1 MALGTETNTPDAD
14 VQRLSYKDFAGPKL
28 AWLVS
33 FHQRT
38 LMKNSDPQM
47 SPGSNESLA
56 ACVGLDWADEKHAVV
71 LQATD
76 SQIKEHA
83 TLEHTPEALSDWVA
97 QLHQRFA
104 GGKIAVILEQSRG
117 SLLYA
122 LLPHAHLVLYPI
134 NPQMAAKFRKAFY
147 PSGAKTDPLDA
158 ELLLQILL
166 QHRDRLKAWQPDEP
180 ITRQLQLLVEAR
192 RRFIADRVR
201 LSNRLENALKSYF
214 PQALQLAGESLTT
227 AMACAFLQ
235 KWPTLEAVQ
244 KAGAQRL
251 RKFYYGQHSRAEE
264 LIQQRLL
271 LLAQAKPL
279 TTDAAV
285 VSAQSLL
292 VKSVAHELAALPA
305 ILAEYDQQIATLF
318 AAHADCGIWDSFP
331 GAGAALAPRLA
342 AAWGTQR
349 DRFESSDAMAA
360 YSGIAPVKQA
370 SGRSVWIHM
379 RWACPKFL
387 RQTFHELART
397 SLCFCVGAQCYYQ
410 MQLQRGKGRHAAYR
424 ALAFK
429 WQRIMWRCWRDRVP
443 YDDTKY
449 VECLKRDNNELY
461 TRIIAFQSAQ
471 VGA

>member
-1 MALGTETNTPDAD
+1 MNSHT
-14 VQRLSYKDFAGPKL
+14 QIRLI
-28 AWLVS
+28 
-33 FHQRT
+33 T
-38 LMKNSDPQM
+38 
-47 SPGSNESLA
+47 NESFA
-56 ACVGLDWADEKHAVV
+56 AFVGLDWADEKHAVV
-71 LQATD
+71 LLAAD
-76 SQIKEHA
+76 SQIQEHT

-166 QHRDRLKAWQPDEP
+166 QHRERLKAWQPDEP
-180 ITRQLQLLVEAR
+180 VTRQLQLLVEAR
-192 RRFIADRVR
+192 RRFVADRVR
-201 LSNRLENALKSYF
+201 LSNRLENALKTYF
-214 PQALQLAGESLTT
+214 PQALQLVGQSLTT
-227 AMACAFLQ
+227 PMACAFLQ

-244 KAGAQRL
+244 KAGPHRL
-251 RKFYYGQHSRAEE
+251 RKFYYGQHSRAED
-264 LIQQRLL
+264 LIQQRLQ

-285 VSAQSLL
+285 VTAQSLL
-292 VKSVAHELAALPA
+292 VKSVARELAALPA
-305 ILAEYDQQIATLF
+305 ILAEYDQQIAARF
-318 AAHADCGIWDSFP
+318 AAQADYRIWDSFP

-397 SLCFCVGAQCYYQ
+397 SLSFCVWAHCYYQ
-410 MQLQRGKGRHAAYR
+410 MQLQRGKGRHAAFR

-429 WQRIMWRCWRDRVP
+429 WQRIMWRCWQDRVP

-449 VECLKRDNNELY
+449 VESLKRDNNELY
-461 TRIIAFQSAQ
+461 ARVIAFQSTPTSA
-471 VGA
+471 

>member
-1 MALGTETNTPDAD
+1 M
-14 VQRLSYKDFAGPKL
+14 
-28 AWLVS
+28 
-33 FHQRT
+33 
-38 LMKNSDPQM
+38 NSDTQIKAGTLEPF
-47 SPGSNESLA
+47 A
-56 ACVGLDWADEKHAVV
+56 ALVGLDWADEKHAVV
-71 LQATD
+71 LLATG

-122 LLPHAHLVLYPI
+122 LLPHDHLVLYPI
-134 NPQMAAKFRKAFY
+134 NPQMAAQFRKAFY
-147 PSGAKTDPLDA
+147 PSGAKDDPLDA
-158 ELLLQILL
+158 DLLLEILC
-166 QHRDRLKAWQPDEP
+166 QHRDRLTAWQPDEP
-180 ITRQLQLLVEAR
+180 LTRQLQLLVEAR
-192 RRFIADRVR
+192 RRFVADRVR

-214 PQALQLAGESLTT
+214 PQALSLVGESLTT
-227 AMACAFLQ
+227 SMACAFLQ
-235 KWPTLEAVQ
+235 KWPTLAAVQ

-251 RKFYYGQHSRAEE
+251 RKFYYGQHCRAEE
-264 LIQQRLL
+264 LIEQRLQ

-285 VSAQSLL
+285 VAAQSLL

-305 ILAEYDQQIATLF
+305 ILAEYDQQIAALF
-318 AAHADCGIWDSFP
+318 AAHADFKIWDSFP

-349 DRFESSDAMAA
+349 ERFESSEAMAS

-387 RQTFHELART
+387 RQTFHEMART
-397 SLCFCVGAQCYYQ
+397 SLSFCVWAQCYYQ
-410 MQLQRGKGRHAAYR
+410 MQLQRGKGRHAAFR

-429 WQRIMWRCWRDRVP
+429 WQRIMWRCWQDRTP
-443 YDDTKY
+443 YDDAKY
-449 VECLKRDNNELY
+449 LASLKRDNHELY
-461 TRIIAFQSAQ
+461 TRILAFQSAPH
-471 VGA
+471 GA

>member
-1 MALGTETNTPDAD
+1 MN
-14 VQRLSYKDFAGPKL
+14 
-28 AWLVS
+28 
-33 FHQRT
+33 
-38 LMKNSDPQM
+38 NSDPQM
-47 SPGSNESLA
+47 NPSTNEPFA
-56 ACVGLDWADEKHAVV
+56 ALVGLDWADERHAVV
-71 LQATD
+71 LLAAG

-97 QLHQRFA
+97 QLHHRFA

-147 PSGAKTDPLDA
+147 PSGAKDDPLDA
-158 ELLLQILL
+158 ELLLEILC

-192 RRFIADRVR
+192 RRFVADRVR

-214 PQALQLAGESLTT
+214 SQALQLVGESLT
-227 AMACAFLQ
+227 APMACAFLQ
-235 KWPTLEAVQ
+235 KWPTLAAVQ
-244 KAGAQRL
+244 KAGAQCL
-251 RKFYYGQHSRAEE
+251 RKFYYGQHCRAEK
-264 LIQQRLL
+264 LIQQRLQ
-271 LLAQAKPL
+271 LLAQAQPL

-285 VSAQSLL
+285 VAAQSLL
-292 VKSVAHELAALPA
+292 VKSVAHALAALPA
-305 ILAEYDQQIATLF
+305 ILAEYDQQIAALF
-318 AAHADCGIWDSFP
+318 AAHADYKIWDSFP

-349 DRFESSDAMAA
+349 ERFESGEAMAA

-387 RQTFHELART
+387 RQTFHEVART
-397 SLCFCVGAQCYYQ
+397 SLSFCVWAQCYYQ
-410 MQLQRGKGRHAAYR
+410 RQLQRGKGRHAPFR

-429 WQRIMWRCWRDRVP
+429 WQRILWRCWQDRTP

-449 VECLKRDNNELY
+449 VESLKRDNNELY
-461 TRIIAFQSAQ
+461 ARIIAFQSTPH
-471 VGA
+471 GA

>member
-1 MALGTETNTPDAD
+1 MN
-14 VQRLSYKDFAGPKL
+14 
-28 AWLVS
+28 
-33 FHQRT
+33 
-38 LMKNSDPQM
+38 NSDPQM
-47 SPGSNESLA
+47 NPSTNEPFA
-56 ACVGLDWADEKHAVV
+56 ALVGLDWADERHAVV
-71 LQATD
+71 LLAAG

-97 QLHQRFA
+97 QLHHRFA

-134 NPQMAAKFRKAFY
+134 NPQMAAKFRKAFC
-147 PSGAKTDPLDA
+147 PSGAKDDPLDA
-158 ELLLQILL
+158 ELLLEILC

-180 ITRQLQLLVEAR
+180 VTRQLQLLVEAR
-192 RRFIADRVR
+192 RRFVADRVR

-214 PQALQLAGESLTT
+214 PQALQLVGESLT
-227 AMACAFLQ
+227 APMACAFLQ
-235 KWPTLEAVQ
+235 KWPTLAAVQ
-244 KAGAQRL
+244 KAGAQCL
-251 RKFYYGQHSRAEE
+251 RKFYYGQHCRAEK
-264 LIQQRLL
+264 LIQQRLQ
-271 LLAQAKPL
+271 LLAQAQPL

-285 VSAQSLL
+285 VAAQSLL
-292 VKSVAHELAALPA
+292 VKSVAHALAALPA

-318 AAHADCGIWDSFP
+318 AAQADYKIWDSFP

-349 DRFESSDAMAA
+349 ERFESGAAMAA

-387 RQTFHELART
+387 RQTFHEVART
-397 SLCFCVGAQCYYQ
+397 SLSFCVWAHCYYQ
-410 MQLQRGKGRHAAYR
+410 RQLQRGKDRQAAFR

-429 WQRIMWRCWRDRVP
+429 WQRILWRCWQDRTP
-443 YDDTKY
+443 YDDAKY
-449 VECLKRDNNELY
+449 VESLKRDNNELY
-461 TRIIAFQSAQ
+461 ARIIAFQSTPH
-471 VGA
+471 GA

>member
-1 MALGTETNTPDAD
+1 MNHSNPQTK
-14 VQRLSYKDFAGPKL
+14 LSTD
-28 AWLVS
+28 
-33 FHQRT
+33 
-38 LMKNSDPQM
+38 
-47 SPGSNESLA
+47 ESLA
-56 ACVGLDWADEKHAVV
+56 AFVGLDWADDKHAVV
-71 LQATD
+71 LLAAG
-76 SQIKEHA
+76 SQTQEHA

-97 QLHQRFA
+97 QLHQRFP
-104 GGKIAVILEQSRG
+104 GGKIAIILEQSRG

-122 LLPHAHLVLYPI
+122 LLAHAHLVLYPI
-134 NPQMAAKFRKAFY
+134 NPQMAAQFRKAFY

-158 ELLLQILL
+158 DLLLQILL

-180 ITRQLQLLVEAR
+180 VTRQLQLLVEAR
-192 RRFIADRVR
+192 RRFVADRVR

-214 PQALQLAGESLTT
+214 PQALQLVGESLTT
-227 AMACAFLQ
+227 PMACAFLQ

-251 RKFYYGQHSRAEE
+251 RKFYYGQHSRAEDR
-264 LIQQRLL
+264 IQQRLR

-279 TTDAAV
+279 TTDTAV

-292 VKSVAHELAALPA
+292 VKSVARELAALPG

-318 AAHADCGIWDSFP
+318 SAHADSGIWDSFP
-331 GAGAALAPRLA
+331 GAGPALAPRLA

-349 DRFESSDAMAA
+349 DRFESGNAMAA

-397 SLCFCVGAQCYYQ
+397 SLSFCIWAQCYYQ
-410 MQLQRGKGRHAAYR
+410 MQLQRGKGRHAAFR

-429 WQRIMWRCWRDRVP
+429 WQRIMWRCWQDRVP
-443 YDDTKY
+443 YDDSKY
-449 VECLKRDNNELY
+449 VESLKRDNNELY
-461 TRIIAFQSAQ
+461 ARVIAFQSAPN
-471 VGA
+471 GA

>member
-1 MALGTETNTPDAD
+1 MNSSDTSTNEPFAALI
-14 VQRLSYKDFAGPKL
+14 
-28 AWLVS
+28 
-33 FHQRT
+33 
-38 LMKNSDPQM
+38 
-47 SPGSNESLA
+47 
-56 ACVGLDWADEKHAVV
+56 GLDWADEKHAVV
-71 LQATD
+71 LLAAN

-97 QLHQRFA
+97 QLRQRFA
-104 GGKIAVILEQSRG
+104 GGKIAIILEQSRG

-147 PSGAKTDPLDA
+147 PSGAKDDPLDA
-158 ELLLQILL
+158 DLLLEILC
-166 QHRDRLKAWQPDEP
+166 QHRDRLTAWQPDEP
-180 ITRQLQLLVEAR
+180 VTRQLQLLVEAR
-192 RRFIADRVR
+192 RRFVADRVR
-201 LSNRLENALKSYF
+201 LSNRLEHALKSYF
-214 PQALQLAGESLTT
+214 PQALQLVGESLTT
-227 AMACAFLQ
+227 PMACAFLQ
-235 KWPTLEAVQ
+235 RWPTLAAVQ

-251 RKFYYGQHSRAEE
+251 RKFYYGQHCRAEE
-264 LIQQRLL
+264 LIQHRLQ

-285 VSAQSLL
+285 VAAQSLL

-305 ILAEYDQQIATLF
+305 ILAEYDQQIAALF
-318 AAHADCGIWDSFP
+318 AAHADFKIWDSFP

-349 DRFESSDAMAA
+349 ERFESSDAMAA

-387 RQTFHELART
+387 RQTFHEVART
-397 SLCFCVGAQCYYQ
+397 SLSFCVWAQCYYQ
-410 MQLQRGKGRHAAYR
+410 MQIQRGKGRHAAFR

-429 WQRIMWRCWRDRVP
+429 WQRIMWRCWQDRTP
-443 YDDTKY
+443 YDDAKY
-449 VECLKRDNNELY
+449 LASLKRDNHELH
-461 TRIIAFQSAQ
+461 TRILAFQSAPT
-471 VGA
+471 GA

>member
-1 MALGTETNTPDAD
+1 MSSNT
-14 VQRLSYKDFAGPKL
+14 QT
-28 AWLVS
+28 
-33 FHQRT
+33 T
-38 LMKNSDPQM
+38 LIT
-47 SPGSNESLA
+47 NESFA
-56 ACVGLDWADEKHAVV
+56 AFVGLDWADDKHAVV
-71 LQATD
+71 LLAAGNQV
-76 SQIKEHA
+76 KEHA
-83 TLEHTPEALSDWVA
+83 TLAHTPEALSDWVS

-134 NPQMAAKFRKAFY
+134 NPQMAAKFRQAFY

-158 ELLLQILL
+158 DLLLQILL
-166 QHRDRLKAWQPDEP
+166 QHRDRLKGWQPDEP
-180 ITRQLQLLVEAR
+180 NTRQLQLLVEAR

-227 AMACAFLQ
+227 PMACAFLQ
-235 KWPTLEAVQ
+235 KWPTLGAIQ
-244 KAGAQRL
+244 KAGPQRL
-251 RKFYYGQHSRAEE
+251 RKFYYAQHSRAEE
-264 LIQQRLL
+264 LIQKRLQ

-285 VSAQSLL
+285 VNAQSLL
-292 VKSVAHELAALPA
+292 VKSIARELATLPA
-305 ILAEYDQQIATLF
+305 ILAEYDQQIAALF
-318 AAHADCGIWDSFP
+318 AGHADHGIWASFP
-331 GAGAALAPRLA
+331 GAGPALAPRLA
-342 AAWGTQR
+342 AGWGTQR

-397 SLCFCVGAQCYYQ
+397 SLSFCVWAQCYHQ
-410 MQLQRGKGRHAAYR
+410 MQLQRGKGRHAAFR

-429 WQRIMWRCWRDRVP
+429 WQRIMWRCWQDHLP
-443 YDDTKY
+443 YDDAKY

-461 TRIIAFQSAQ
+461 VRVMAFQSAPT
-471 VGA
+471 GG

>member
-1 MALGTETNTPDAD
+1 MNNSNPQLGVT
-14 VQRLSYKDFAGPKL
+14 
-28 AWLVS
+28 
-33 FHQRT
+33 
-38 LMKNSDPQM
+38 
-47 SPGSNESLA
+47 NESIA
-56 ACVGLDWADEKHAVV
+56 AFVGLDWADEKHAVV
-71 LQATD
+71 VLAAG
-76 SQIKEHA
+76 SQTKEHA

-97 QLHQRFA
+97 QLNQRFA
-104 GGKIAVILEQSRG
+104 GGKIAIILEQSRG

-158 ELLLQILL
+158 DLLLQILL

-180 ITRQLQLLVEAR
+180 VTRQLQLLVEAR
-192 RRFIADRVR
+192 RRFVADRVR

-214 PQALQLAGESLTT
+214 PQALQLVGESLTT
-227 AMACAFLQ
+227 PMACVFLQ

-251 RKFYYGQHSRAEE
+251 RKFYYGQHSRAEDR
-264 LIQQRLL
+264 IQQRLL

-292 VKSVAHELAALPA
+292 VKSVARELAALPA

-318 AAHADCGIWDSFP
+318 SAHADYGIWESFP
-331 GAGAALAPRLA
+331 GAGPALAPRLA

-349 DRFESSDAMAA
+349 DRFESSEAMAA

-397 SLCFCVGAQCYYQ
+397 SLSFCVWAQCYYQ
-410 MQLQRGKGRHAAYR
+410 MQLQRGKGRHAAFR

-429 WQRIMWRCWRDRVP
+429 WQRIMWRCWQDRLP
-443 YDDTKY
+443 YDDSKY
-449 VECLKRDNNELY
+449 VESLKRDNNELY
-461 TRIIAFQSAQ
+461 ARVIAFQSAPTS
-471 VGA
+471 A